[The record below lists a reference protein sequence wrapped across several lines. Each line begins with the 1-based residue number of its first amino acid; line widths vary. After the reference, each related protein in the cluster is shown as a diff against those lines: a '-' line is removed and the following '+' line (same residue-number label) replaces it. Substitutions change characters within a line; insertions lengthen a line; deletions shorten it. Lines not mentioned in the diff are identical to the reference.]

1 MKYNKA
7 VLLFLVFFA
16 VAGSHAEKTPPAD
29 HTGEDFCSIRNFT
42 FRSGERLDFTVYYS
56 LVGIY
61 VNAAH
66 ATVSVNTERLN
77 NKTVYH
83 IVGEGKTNSSYDWI
97 SKVNDRYETY
107 VDTNTLLPQ
116 KFMRHV
122 EEGNHR
128 KFETITFNRNAN
140 TVVTNDGV
148 YKVPPCIQ
156 DVVSALYYARNIDF
170 SKYKPGDKISF
181 NMFIDNEVFSMYIR
195 YVGKETVK
203 TRYGKFHAIRFKPLL
218 IKGTVFEGGEKMN
231 VWVSDDNNR
240 IPLRVETPLT
250 VGSIKIDMMGY
261 KNLRWPLTSLKSFR

>member
-1 MKYNKA
+1 MRYNK
-7 VLLFLVFFA
+7 VILLLLVIFA
-16 VAGSHAEKTPPAD
+16 VGGSHAEKAPPVEYAP
-29 HTGEDFCSIRNFT
+29 EDFCSIRNTT
-42 FRSGERLDFTVYYS
+42 FKSGERLDFTVYYS

-61 VNAAH
+61 VNAAN
-66 ATVSVNTERLN
+66 ASVSVSTEKLN

-83 IVGEGKTNSSYDWI
+83 IVGIGKTNSSYDWI

-128 KFETITFNRNAN
+128 KFETITFNRTAN

-148 YKVPPCIQ
+148 YKVPACIQ

-170 SKYKPGDKISF
+170 SKYKAGDKISF
-181 NMFIDNEVFSMYIR
+181 NMFIDNEVFNMYIR

-203 TRYGKFHAIRFKPLL
+203 TRYGKFKAIRFKPLL

-250 VGSIKIDMMGY
+250 VGSIKIDMMSY
-261 KNLRWPLTSLKSFR
+261 KNLRWPLTSLKGLR